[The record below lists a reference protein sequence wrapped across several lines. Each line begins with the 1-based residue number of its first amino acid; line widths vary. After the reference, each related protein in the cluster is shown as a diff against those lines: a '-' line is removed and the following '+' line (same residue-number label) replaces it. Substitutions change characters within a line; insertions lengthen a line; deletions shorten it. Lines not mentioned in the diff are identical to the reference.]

1 MEQQRTQGG
10 HLMSDTI
17 TRPIDVDFLVSFCHA
32 FNQHDLDALMA
43 HMTEDCVFYASAG
56 PEQQGR
62 RYAGREA
69 VLGGFA
75 EVFTNFPDGQWEEER
90 HWVSGNRG
98 VSEWVFR
105 GTRLDGAR
113 VEVNGCDL
121 FTFRDGKIAVKDSFR
136 KQRT

>member
-1 MEQQRTQGG
+1 
-10 HLMSDTI
+10 
-17 TRPIDVDFLVSFCHA
+17 
-32 FNQHDLDALMA
+32 MA
-43 HMTEDCVFYASAG
+43 HMTEDCVFDASAG
-56 PEQQGR
+56 SEQQGR
-62 RYAGREA
+62 RYVGREA
-69 VLGGFA
+69 VRGGFA
-75 EVFTNFPDGQWEEER
+75 EVFDTYPDGQWEEGR
-90 HWVSGNRG
+90 HWVSGDRG